1 MSLSRLGTAMLV
13 VLAGLAAPTPA
24 AAQSWPTRPV
34 TIVVP
39 FPPGPLDVV
48 ARWVAPKLSEALGQ
62 PVVVV
67 HRPGANGAIGSKGV
81 ALAAPDGATILA
93 GTPASAPT

>member
-13 VLAGLAAPTPA
+13 LAGLAAPVPA
-24 AAQSWPTRPV
+24 AAQSWPSRPI

-48 ARWVAPKLSEALGQ
+48 ARWVAPRLS
-62 PVVVV
+62 
-67 HRPGANGAIGSKGV
+67 
-81 ALAAPDGATILA
+81 
-93 GTPASAPT
+93 